1 MSVAK
6 NPREIA
12 RDSLLR
18 SSHWLWRRLPPALSE
33 GWGSRNQEKARL
45 EIGKTVFIGKKTASS
60 TTQNAIHKRKKKPTC
75 DDNHKSASCGGGGNR
90 TRVPQHLHAGFYV
103 CSRMIS
109 AFAILA
115 PNRRGGKTASR
126 ERFLIS
132 GVPHVDPKRSGIV
145 AGSRTSPAKVL
156 SRGNLSLGGHCEIRL
171 GN

>member
-1 MSVAK
+1 M
-6 NPREIA
+6 PCDYGTFLDIYGTT
-12 RDSLLR
+12 SLFWYASNER
-18 SSHWLWRRLPPALSE
+18 NTNKISHLQRFCKWLL
-33 GWGSRNQEKARL
+33 
-45 EIGKTVFIGKKTASS
+45 
-60 TTQNAIHKRKKKPTC
+60 
-75 DDNHKSASCGGGGNR
+75 CGGGGNR
-90 TRVPQHLHAGFYV
+90 TRVPRHLHASFYV

-156 SRGNLSLGGHCEIRL
+156 SRGNLSLGGHCEAML